1 MNAIELLGYL
11 GLALM
16 LGLSFIGSALGTT
29 IAGNAAEGALKK
41 NADGATNY
49 MVLSAMPASQGLYG
63 FVAFFVWIN
72 KDFAVDGLSLF
83 AIGLAHLITVDTIQS
98 NTVSYVI
105 HIKKDSCF
113 FASLETMTYNLFP
126 ITRKLAVTFTVKKWS
141 NSTNSSGRIKTAC
154 QFL

>member
-63 FVAFFVWIN
+63 FVAFFVWIG
-72 KDFAVDGLSLF
+72 KDFAADGLSLF
-83 AIGLAHLITVDTIQS
+83 AIGLA
-98 NTVSYVI
+98 
-105 HIKKDSCF
+105 
-113 FASLETMTYNLFP
+113 AG
-126 ITRKLAVTFTVKKWS
+126 VTFLISAVRQGQVCANGIIGISQGHDVFT
-141 NSTNSSGRIKTAC
+141 KTLIYGALPELYAILA
-154 QFL
+154 FVASFMA

>member
-63 FVAFFVWIN
+63 FVAFFIWKG
-72 KDFAVDGLSLF
+72 KDFAADGIVLFALGLADGLTFLIS
-83 AIGLAHLITVDTIQS
+83 AIRQGQVCANGIVGVSQGHDVFTKTLIYGALPELYAILAFV
-98 NTVSYVI
+98 
-105 HIKKDSCF
+105 
-113 FASLETMTYNLFP
+113 AAAM
-126 ITRKLAVTFTVKKWS
+126 A
-141 NSTNSSGRIKTAC
+141 
-154 QFL
+154 